1 VKSEHGD
8 FSFLRLSDGGDEVL
22 KFYAWFGV
30 KGLVKEE
37 GFVFG
42 GVERLHAAGASETIT
57 ATAKDFDGCG
67 TGGVTRVTETRGAG
81 NLVSCALGFD
91 VFDIGGDLGRGLAID
106 ALVVA
111 GVITDFEARFVEF
124 FDLLP
129 SHVLLF
135 ICGKIESFGDEER
148 GIESELFEEGGN
160 DGGLAGYRVVE
171 GEDNDFFGDSGG
183 FGDWSGGRVIR
194 MGEEG
199 VGDQGGEDG

>member
-1 VKSEHGD
+1 MLFVGNSVKSEHGD
-8 FSFLRLSDGGDEVL
+8 FSFLGLSDGGDEVL

-30 KGLVKEE
+30 KGLVEKE

-42 GVERLHAAGASETIT
+42 GVERLHAAGASEAIT
-57 ATAKDFDGCG
+57 ATAQDFDGGG
-67 TGGVTRVTETRGAG
+67 TGGVAGVAEARGAG

-111 GVITDFEARFVEF
+111 GVIADFEARFVEF

-135 ICGKIESFGDEER
+135 IGGKIESFGDEEG
-148 GIESELFEEGGN
+148 GIESEFFEEGGH
-160 DGGLAGYRVVE
+160 DGGLAGYRVIE
-171 GEDNDFFGDSGG
+171 SEDDDFFGDSGG
-183 FGDWSGGRVIR
+183 VGGGSGGRVIR
-194 MGEEG
+194 LREEG
-199 VGDQGGEDG
+199 